1 MKEGVNL
8 VLQKCFVL
16 ASHSPPGQR
25 RWNGAGVAL
34 PEGSAAPGGARIANV
49 LSYWPVSKH
58 IHSGILHLVQKNI
71 YTQICT
77 LFVTAHGS
85 RLTTLSAELQ
95 SSSSA
100 STKSCFKSA
109 RPPCRRSLGRQID
122 SRRPPEQG
130 PPETR
135 EMLAN
140 RVALTCLPTD
150 RSATRLRFRSD
161 DPSLPHAPVAR
172 LRSCSDQVRPVHGWL
187 LEAKVLGLG
196 GIRRR

>member
-1 MKEGVNL
+1 ML
-8 VLQKCFVL
+8 CSCFALPSGAATVEWGGRSAPGGECGARWRPDCQCALVL
-16 ASHSPPGQR
+16 ASIQTHTLGNFTFSSR
-25 RWNGAGVAL
+25 
-34 PEGSAAPGGARIANV
+34 E
-49 LSYWPVSKH
+49 
-58 IHSGILHLVQKNI
+58 HLYSTTHFFCNS
-71 YTQICT
+71 
-77 LFVTAHGS
+77 S